1 MLAAAE
7 EEPIMETA
15 IFRGDDSPLAW
26 GAPAPHPPWPYPPGH
41 VR

>member
-7 EEPIMETA
+7 EEPMMETA
-15 IFRGDDSPLAW
+15 IFRGEDP
-26 GAPAPHPPWPYPPGH
+26 PYPPGH